1 MAPSWPKGYIGSVGR
16 VESSARR
23 GITMHFALARGIP
36 EEVFLFGSDSQGFGS
51 VARSEDDRDS

>member
-1 MAPSWPKGYIGSVGR
+1 
-16 VESSARR
+16 
-23 GITMHFALARGIP
+23 MHFALARGIP